1 MTTVLVTGATGFVG
15 SALCETL
22 LQSGYTVRVAL
33 RSDRAV
39 APAVAEKA
47 VVGLIDATTDWD
59 AALQG
64 VDSVLHL
71 AARAHVLQDSPAQEA
86 LYFDTNERGTQ
97 CLAQAA
103 KRLGVRRLV
112 YLSSVKVNGEGAV
125 DRAYS
130 SQDIPSPQ
138 DAYGMSKWLGE
149 QALVETARGT
159 DMEAVIVRSPLVYG
173 PGVRA
178 NFLRLLRWIDKGR
191 PLPLG
196 AVNNRRSLVYVRNLC
211 DLLVRLL
218 THPAAA
224 GRTWMVSDGEDLS
237 TPQLLRCIAAA
248 MNRRVR
254 LLPVPVSLLRV
265 CGRVLGRGA
274 EVERLC
280 GSLTVDSAQTRRELQ
295 WSPTVSVTE
304 ALALTVDWYL
314 SEGRFRGGS
323 Q

>member
-1 MTTVLVTGATGFVG
+1 M
-15 SALCETL
+15 
-22 LQSGYTVRVAL
+22 QSGYAVRVAV

-39 APAVAEKA
+39 ASPAEMA
-47 VVGLIDATTDWD
+47 VVGVIDANTDWD

-64 VDSVLHL
+64 VDSILHL
-71 AARAHVLQDSPAQEA
+71 AARAHVLQNSQQYEH
-86 LYFDTNERGTQ
+86 LYFETNERGTR

-103 KRLGVRRLV
+103 KRLGVRRFV
-112 YLSSVKVNGEGAV
+112 YLSSVKVNGEGAI

-130 SQDIPSPQ
+130 PEDVPSPQ

-149 QALVETARGT
+149 QALVETAR
-159 DMEAVIVRSPLVYG
+159 DAAMEAVIVRSPLVYG

-178 NFLRLLRWIDKGR
+178 NFFRLLHWVDKGW

-211 DLLVRLL
+211 ELLARLV

-237 TPQLLRCIAAA
+237 TPELIRGIGAA
-248 MNRRVR
+248 MNRSVH
-254 LLPVPVSLLRV
+254 LLQVPVPVLQLCGRLLR
-265 CGRVLGRGA
+265 RGP
-274 EVERLC
+274 EIERLC
-280 GSLTVDSAQTRRELQ
+280 GSLTVDSAQTRRELE
-295 WSPTVSVTE
+295 WSPSVSTTE
-304 ALALTVDWYL
+304 ALARTVDWYL
-314 SEGRFRGGS
+314 REGRFQGAR